1 MSKIDLDL
9 TSRVN
14 IEAQKANSFELDMEI
29 KNEDGTNYN
38 FQNQILVFTIYDSD
52 NTVLKILTSDG
63 TIPFYLNNETN
74 GVPGIQTTQFARALS
89 NLVDCDLNNF
99 TYRDN
104 WEEFVYA
111 LNVPLLNGSMGGS
124 PIVII
129 ESNAKIHIPYLT
141 MHLNQGSFKYN
152 IKIASD
158 LIDVYDINNNKID
171 AYFKNSS
178 TWMSGKFTIV

>member
-9 TSRVN
+9 TSKVN

-29 KNEDGTNYN
+29 KNEDGSNYN

-63 TIPFYLNNETN
+63 TIPFYLNTESNNAPVIE
-74 GVPGIQTTQFARALS
+74 VTQFARALS
-89 NLVDCDLNNF
+89 NLLDCDLDSF
-99 TYRDN
+99 VYRDN

-111 LNVPLLNGSMGGS
+111 LNVPLLNGSMGGA
-124 PIVII
+124 PIII
-129 ESNAKIHIPYLT
+129 NGSNAKIHIPYLT
-141 MHLNQGSFKYN
+141 MHLNQGSFKYD
-152 IKIASD
+152 IKIVSD
-158 LIDVYDINNNKID
+158 LTDVYDINSNKID